1 MVPAAPLRSPLVL
14 VAGAGDGLVAQI
26 SSGLQSAGCGVLR
39 ARAGHE
45 AVERARE
52 IEPDAILIDAD
63 LPDMTDLE
71 LCRRLRSEPR
81 LAPTTAI
88 VITGALVPS
97 RERRL
102 AAVRAGAWDVLGH
115 PIDVEELV
123 LKLRSYTRATILA
136 QAAQAESL
144 VDPETGL
151 YNLRG
156 LTRRAGELGAL
167 AVRAHA
173 ALACVVL
180 APEVDGDRALSEV
193 AACCAQ
199 AIKTGIRHSDVAGR
213 VGSAEFAVLAPATE
227 AKGATRLAQRLAG
240 LTRTVSRA
248 AGEGRGEIRVH
259 TGYEAVGNLAYTPM
273 SGVDLL
279 MRARRSWRPPDVE
292 SSGA

>member
-1 MVPAAPLRSPLVL
+1 MLL
-14 VAGAGDGLVAQI
+14 AGTAEDSLPQLSQTLEA
-26 SSGLQSAGCGVLR
+26 AGCGVLV
-39 ARAGHE
+39 ARSGEE
-45 AVERARE
+45 ALEQARE
-52 IEPDAILIDAD
+52 TEPDAILINAD

-81 LAPTTAI
+81 LSTTAI
-88 VITGALVPS
+88 VITSPLLPS
-97 RERRL
+97 RERRV

-115 PIDVEELV
+115 PIDVEELI
-123 LKLRSYTRATILA
+123 LKLRSYTRAAILA
-136 QAAQAESL
+136 QAAQSESL

-180 APEVDGDRALSEV
+180 APEVEGDIPLPDV

-199 AIKTGIRHSDVAGR
+199 AIRTGIRHSDVAGR

-240 LTRTVSRA
+240 LTRSVSRE
-248 AGEGRGEIRVH
+248 AGTGRREIRVH
-259 TGYEAVGNLAYTPM
+259 TAYEAVGNLAYTPM

-279 MRARRSWRPPDVE
+279 MRARRSWRTPHVE
-292 SSGA
+292 STGS